1 MTKEA
6 LLQAVRFACRI
17 TTTTLDTEIQELI
30 DAAFY
35 DLEISDVAD
44 MAGAPYT
51 VLTAD
56 QLVVT
61 AIKTYVKLHLG
72 DLISD
77 QNAWKNLKDSYDE
90 QKAQLKMRKFSDSSY
105 TPTT

>member
-1 MTKEA
+1 MTQEA

-30 DAAFY
+30 NAAFY

-61 AIKTYVKLHLG
+61 VIKTYVKLHLG

-105 TPTT
+105 TPTI